1 MCLILFAYKAHPQ
14 YPLVVA
20 ANRDEV
26 YGRPAQPVHWWPDR
40 PALLAGK
47 DLEGGGTWLGITRSG
62 DFAALT
68 NVRSGTPPSG
78 NFRSR
83 GELPLLFL
91 DQQQSTP
98 RFVAQLQDSRT
109 AYRGYNLLFGHYT
122 QLQHY
127 SNATDT
133 LTPLQAGI
141 HGLSNATLDTPWPKV
156 TNGKERLAEAIRRP
170 EIDPAELLVI
180 LEDRDIVP
188 DHQLPATGISL
199 ELERQLSPAFIHT
212 PNYGTRSSCL
222 LLIDTDGQ
230 VTLLEKERA
239 PREGSLLKHQFRI
252 ETKPA
257 G

>member
-1 MCLILFAYKAHPQ
+1 MCLILFAYKAHPR

-20 ANRDEV
+20 ANRDEAFS
-26 YGRPAQPVHWWPDR
+26 RPTQPVHWWSDR

-68 NVRSGTPPSG
+68 NVRSGTPSAG
-78 NFRSR
+78 KFSSR

-91 DQQQSTP
+91 DQQLSTL
-98 RFVAQLQDSRT
+98 RFVSRLQESRT

-133 LTPLQAGI
+133 VTPLQAGI

-156 TNGKERLAEAIRRP
+156 AKGKKRLAEALRHP
-170 EIDPAELLVI
+170 EPDPTELLTI
-180 LEDRDIVP
+180 LEDRDIAP
-188 DHQLPATGISL
+188 DQQLPATGISL

-222 LLIDTDGQ
+222 LLIDQDGQ
-230 VTLLEKERA
+230 VSLLEKERA

-252 ETKPA
+252 ETKPV